1 MRTRFFL
8 IGMLFCIHPFY
19 SYADTLQEAMDIVA
33 KQHPMLQMA
42 EKNIE
47 SAQGNLTE
55 QSSYAYNPELS
66 LEPQRRRLNG
76 GGTSNDYY
84 ITLSQGIEVGGKQ
97 GLREQ
102 SAQASLNAA
111 SQNRENTQQRLMIEA
126 SRAYIT
132 LYFSG
137 QLYDLRSQQRN
148 VLDKVSHAVTRQLEL
163 GESSQLDANLAQ
175 SAFASTLNAT
185 TIAKQVLT
193 QSKQRYFIALGKVT
207 DSELI
212 SALVLP
218 KLSLNWQP
226 PANAYNVALKSRP
239 DFLVLHSKLEQSNAQ
254 ADLASMARIPDVTV
268 NAMVAREAGEQLFLL
283 GLTIPFPVLNSHKG
297 AYRTALAEK
306 ERVNMGLRWS
316 KQQLRYEVQSA
327 LDNHSNAIQAL
338 SGMITT
344 HMQENAKNTIA
355 LAQKSYNAGE
365 LDLEALVIHI
375 NQGLDAQITAL
386 EMIKQAWLARIRL
399 AEVLGHP
406 EYILKG
412 TQL

>member
-1 MRTRFFL
+1 MRTRFFM

-19 SYADTLQEAMDIVA
+19 SYAGTLQQAMETVT

-47 SAQGNLTE
+47 SARGNLTE

-84 ITLSQGIEVGGKQ
+84 ITLSQGIELAGKQ

-102 SAQASLNAA
+102 SAQAALNAS
-111 SQNRENTQQRLMIEA
+111 SQNREATQQRLLIEA

-132 LYFSG
+132 LYFAG
-137 QLYDLRSQQRN
+137 QLYNLRTQQSN
-148 VLDKVSHAVTRQLEL
+148 VLDKVSHAVARQLEL

-175 SAFASTLNAT
+175 SADASALNAA
-185 TIAKQVLT
+185 TIAKQLLT
-193 QSKQRYFIALGKVT
+193 KSKQRYLVALGKVSGSNMT
-207 DSELI
+207 ALEL
-212 SALVLP
+212 P
-218 KLSLNWQP
+218 ELSLNWQP
-226 PANAYNVALKSRP
+226 PADAYNVALESRP
-239 DFLVLHSKLEQSNAQ
+239 DFLVLQSKLDQSNAQ
-254 ADLASMARIPDVTV
+254 ADLASATRIPDVTF
-268 NAMVAREAGEQLFLL
+268 NAMVAREAGEQLVLL

-297 AYRTALAEK
+297 AYRAALAEK
-306 ERVNMGLRWS
+306 ERVNMGLGWS

-327 LDNHSNAIQAL
+327 LDNHQNAIQAL
-338 SGMITT
+338 SNMIRSD
-344 HMQENAKNTIA
+344 MQKNAESTIT

-375 NQGLDAQITAL
+375 NQGLNAQITAL
-386 EMIKQAWLARIRL
+386 EMIKQAWMARIRL

-412 TQL
+412 TQT